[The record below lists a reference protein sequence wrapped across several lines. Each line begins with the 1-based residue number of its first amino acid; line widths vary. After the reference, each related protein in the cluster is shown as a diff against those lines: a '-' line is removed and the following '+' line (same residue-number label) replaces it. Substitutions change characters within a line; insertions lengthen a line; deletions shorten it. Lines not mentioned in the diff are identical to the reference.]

1 MLNVSIP
8 QTMLPTENRS
18 LPPPPSSSI
27 LDHKGLRDYKE
38 AIEMAYQILL
48 RQLCKNREEVFE
60 TIDKLKTQPTADGHT
75 PHNRY
80 RITLDLTDQR
90 DFIVLTLIDGKRH
103 EFSRARFLE
112 KRRIKNDLINYY
124 KPMGLF
130 VRPPVKFQ
138 NSDIWNIDLLFR
150 MDLPPNN
157 TEPPPVPSNLN
168 NNGGEPRCE
177 EVIEDYME
185 EEA

>member
-1 MLNVSIP
+1 MSSVQNATSS
-8 QTMLPTENRS
+8 QTYNKQ
-18 LPPPPSSSI
+18 SSRSI
-27 LDHKGLRDYKE
+27 LEQKGLVDYKE

-48 RQLCKNREEVFE
+48 RQLCKTSNEVFD
-60 TIDKLKTQPTADGHT
+60 TIEKLKNQPVGDGQN

-80 RITLDLTDQR
+80 RITLDLSEQR

-112 KRRIKNDLINYY
+112 KRRIKSDLINYY

-130 VRPPVKFQ
+130 VRPPQKTT
-138 NSDIWNIDLLFR
+138 NSDVWNIDLLFR
-150 MDLPPNN
+150 TDLPPIPNFSLEQNN
-157 TEPPPVPSNLN
+157 PADQEKQDVN
-168 NNGGEPRCE
+168 PRCE

-185 EEA
+185 EL